1 MNKRLLIG
9 LKGLLAVAAL
19 GYLIYTIDGAAL
31 WLALKQV
38 DPMWIAVSLGLVPL
52 VVGLDAAVW
61 KGLLAPVIPDVSMP
75 SVLRAVLSGSA
86 WGLIT
91 PARVGEFAGRAFSFP
106 ESDGWAISATVFAQ
120 RVLDTA
126 ICSVLGLGALGIA
139 LHAGWLPMNTLWT
152 TVTIVVA
159 VVSGVLTVAVCC
171 PGRTA
176 RLIQWA
182 APHAERLH
190 RRLAFLD
197 QIDGASGRRILHFAL
212 LRQAVFCAL
221 FASLVA
227 AFGFTADPGDILVG
241 IVLVFLAKFLL
252 PSITLLDLGV
262 REGAAVFFLG
272 AVGVSQAAAFNA
284 ALLMFVLTGVLPA
297 LVGLPYALQLPR
309 TLSSAVS
316 NSA

>member
-1 MNKRLLIG
+1 
-9 LKGLLAVAAL
+9 
-19 GYLIYTIDGAAL
+19 
-31 WLALKQV
+31 
-38 DPMWIAVSLGLVPL
+38 
-52 VVGLDAAVW
+52 
-61 KGLLAPVIPDVSMP
+61 MP